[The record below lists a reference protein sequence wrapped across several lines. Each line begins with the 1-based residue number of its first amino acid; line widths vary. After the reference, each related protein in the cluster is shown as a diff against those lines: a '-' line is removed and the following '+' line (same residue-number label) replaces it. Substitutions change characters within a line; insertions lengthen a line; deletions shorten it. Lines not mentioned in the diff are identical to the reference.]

1 MKGRKKGRILIVDDE
16 RSMRDMLEIF
26 LSREGYSVH
35 CSSSASDALEVLEQK
50 GAFDLTIS
58 DINMPGLSGFDFLRQ
73 AHSEYPDMPFLM
85 ITAYG
90 SADSAVEAMKLGA
103 EDYITKPFRIEEIK
117 ARINAAVERRRL
129 SEENVELHK
138 LLHDRYS
145 FENIVGK
152 SEAIEKVFNL
162 IDRVS
167 DMDST
172 VVISGESGTGKELI
186 ARALHYRTGTK
197 KGPFVTVNCGALVET
212 LLESELFGHKR
223 GSFTGADADRK
234 GLFETATGGTLFL
247 DEISETSTSLQV
259 KLLRAIQEKEVM
271 PVGDSRPVKVDV
283 RIVVASNRDLSM
295 EVQKGRF
302 REDLYYRLNVI
313 HIEVPPLRERKEDI
327 PLLIDHFLSKITE
340 RQGKG
345 TMSVAADAL
354 KYLMSY
360 SYPGNVRELENII
373 ERGVALA
380 TGDTIDVDLF
390 PSEIARIS
398 PVPSVAHEAMSQS
411 LQLDDLLGKYEREL
425 IEAALEKTGG
435 NRTRAADFLG
445 VSFRSLRYRLK
456 KYGMAEE

>member
-1 MKGRKKGRILIVDDE
+1 MKGRKKGNILIVDDE

-35 CSSSASDALEVLEQK
+35 CSSSASDALEVLKEE
-50 GAFDLTIS
+50 GAFDLAIS

-73 AHSEYPDMPFLM
+73 TRSEYPDMPVLM

-117 ARINAAVERRRL
+117 ARINAAVERRQL
-129 SEENVELHK
+129 SVENVELHK
-138 LLHDRYS
+138 LLHERYS

-152 SEAIEKVFNL
+152 SEPIKRVFNL
-162 IDRVS
+162 IERVS

-186 ARALHYRTGTK
+186 ARALHFRTGTK

-234 GLFETATGGTLFL
+234 GLFETASRGTLFL
-247 DEISETSTSLQV
+247 DEITETSMALQV
-259 KLLRAIQEKEVM
+259 KLLRAIQEKEVV
-271 PVGDSRPVKVDV
+271 PVGDTRPVKVDV
-283 RIVVASNRDLSM
+283 RIVVATNRDLSL

-327 PLLIDHFLSKITE
+327 PLLIDHFLGHITD

-345 TMSVAADAL
+345 TMSVTPDAL

-360 SYPGNVRELENII
+360 SYPGNVRELENIV
-373 ERGVALA
+373 ERGIAMA

-390 PSEIARIS
+390 PSEIAQVDPAP
-398 PVPSVAHEAMSQS
+398 PVSAETMSEGV
-411 LQLDDLLGKYEREL
+411 QLDDLLGRYERGL
-425 IEAALEKTGG
+425 IEAALDRAGG
-435 NRTRAADFLG
+435 NRTKAADLLG